1 MVAVLKRGVGLR
13 VDNPFNVIVVGT
25 GVRAPPPVN
34 VVAVEEKPGCMPVA

>member
-25 GVRAPPPVN
+25 GGRAPPPVN
-34 VVAVEEKPGCMPVA
+34 VVVVEEKPGCMPVA